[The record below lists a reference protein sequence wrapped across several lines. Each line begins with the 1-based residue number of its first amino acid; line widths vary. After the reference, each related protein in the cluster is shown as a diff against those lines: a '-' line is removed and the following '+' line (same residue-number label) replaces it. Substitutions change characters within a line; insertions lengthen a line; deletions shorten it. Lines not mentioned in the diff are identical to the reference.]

1 MPKITRRIKRNRK
14 NRTYKN
20 AAIFDNNKAT
30 FANIEDTF
38 GIKGGD
44 GPDEKRKGIIDIIS
58 EKIGDAASV
67 VVDKG
72 EDISLNALGLER
84 IDKSKNENAEN
95 IDKISDAASG
105 VVSNVGNTVNK
116 TSTAVIDKFNNI
128 LGSQAVSENVQQ
140 AATQTAEITGKLAGK
155 FNDAMNKPEVK
166 EELQKAIE
174 NAGEVGEVI
183 VKASEKPL
191 KEAVRVGVEAGSDA
205 FGAASAGAIKVG
217 TDMLSAIPYFG
228 AIIDL
233 GKMIND
239 GSKAASA
246 VVEAGSEAV
255 ETASDAFLETS
266 ENVKQGLKELEE
278 KKKMAQQ
285 ISNRTTQ
292 SINQFENPLQATT
305 QTAGSRKTKRRL
317 LKHKAKSKRVRFAT

>member
-1 MPKITRRIKRNRK
+1 MPKITRRIKTNRK
-14 NRTYKN
+14 NITYKN
-20 AAIFDNNKAT
+20 AAKFNNSESK
-30 FANIEDTF
+30 FGNIEDAF
-38 GIKGGD
+38 AIKGGD
-44 GPDEKRKGIIDIIS
+44 SSYKERKGIVDIAT
-58 EKIGDAASV
+58 EKFGNAASV
-67 VVDKG
+67 IIGKAQDVG
-72 EDISLNALGLER
+72 LNALGLER
-84 IDKSKNENAEN
+84 INKTSQNVDSN

-140 AATQTAEITGKLAGK
+140 AATQTAGITGKLAEK
-155 FNDAMNKPEVK
+155 FNAAMDKPEVK
-166 EELQKAIE
+166 QEVQKAIE
-174 NAGEVGEVI
+174 NAAEIGDII

-217 TDMLSAIPYFG
+217 TDMLAAIPFFG

-233 GKMIND
+233 GKIIND

-255 ETASDAFLETS
+255 STASDAFIETS

-292 SINQFENPLQATT
+292 SINQFENPLQTTT

-317 LKHKAKSKRVRFAT
+317 FKHKAKSKRVRFAT